1 MFEILGKTFLTASE
15 VEHTLAPESS
25 DGFASVG
32 AASHRKRVALLPGGP
47 FCLWKRWGET
57 AKSLTQSTRRKQS
70 FAKETT
76 AIMSVKVTTQVCE
89 TG

>member
-1 MFEILGKTFLTASE
+1 
-15 VEHTLAPESS
+15 
-25 DGFASVG
+25 
-32 AASHRKRVALLPGGP
+32 LPGGP